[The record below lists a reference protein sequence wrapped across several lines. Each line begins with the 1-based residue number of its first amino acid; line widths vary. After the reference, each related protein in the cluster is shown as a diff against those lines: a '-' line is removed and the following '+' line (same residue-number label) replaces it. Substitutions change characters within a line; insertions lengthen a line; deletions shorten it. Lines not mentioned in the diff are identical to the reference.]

1 MNFDVAPRF
10 SSELPADIEMVN
22 SPRQVV
28 GACFSWVSPIPFKNA
43 KGIHIASTLAEELG
57 FDDWDK
63 NKSLYEDLL
72 SGRKPFKDY
81 PTYACCYGGHQFG
94 HWAGQLG
101 DGRAITVAEI
111 ISKQKHWTLQLKGSG
126 PTPYSRRGDGYAVL
140 RSSIREYLMSEAM
153 HYLEIPS
160 TRALSLTLSGESVMR
175 DKNYDGNPKAEK
187 GAIVCRVAPHFIRF
201 GSFEIHAAHGD
212 KVTLKKLT
220 DYTITHYFPEIS
232 LNNDSCYLNFFK
244 AVCEAHL
251 ITAVHWQR
259 VGFVHGVLNTDNMSI
274 TGETIDYGPFGFLD
288 AYDPKWTPNTTDAQH
303 RRYRF
308 EHQPKIVL
316 WNLLQLANALFPLH
330 EDAKAFESLLMD
342 FQSKF
347 DEAYLKMRLEKLGL
361 YTTTDSDAEF
371 VSLLDDL
378 MESSQVDYTLFHR
391 QLAGYVY
398 RDQDTTK
405 NPLGACENAFYSVD
419 GLSKKQLQAW
429 KNWFASYTERL
440 AEESV
445 DDSIRRKRMNGVN
458 PKFILRNYMLQ
469 EAIDEAEKGSY
480 QLIDDFYQMLQKPYE
495 DQTKFEIWYAKKP
508 LESGAAALSC
518 SS

>member
-10 SSELPADIEMVN
+10 SSELPADIEIVN
-22 SPRQVV
+22 RPRQVV
-28 GACFSWVSPIPFKNA
+28 GACFSWVSPKSFKNP
-43 KGIHIASTLAEELG
+43 KGIHIASSLVKELG
-57 FDDWDK
+57 FEDWDK
-63 NKSLYEDLL
+63 NKAQYEALL
-72 SGRKPFKDY
+72 SGQKPFKDY
-81 PTYACCYGGHQFG
+81 PPYACNYGGHQFG

-111 ISKQKHWTLQLKGSG
+111 ISNKRHWTLQLKGAG

-153 HYLEIPS
+153 HYLGIPS
-160 TRALSLTLSGESVMR
+160 TRALSLFLSGESVMR
-175 DKNYDGNPKAEK
+175 DKNYDGNPSAEK

-232 LNNDSCYLNFFK
+232 LNNNNCYHDFFK
-244 AVCEAHL
+244 AVCETHL
-251 ITAVHWQR
+251 NTAVHWQR

-316 WNLLQLANALFPLH
+316 WNLLQLANALFLLH
-330 EDAKAFESLLMD
+330 DDAKAFENVLMD

-347 DEAYLKMRLEKLGL
+347 DKAYLKMRLEKLGL
-361 YTTTDSDAEF
+361 YSSTKTDPEF
-371 VSLLDDL
+371 LKVLDDL
-378 MESSQVDYTLFHR
+378 MESSQIDYTIFHR
-391 QLAGYVY
+391 QLAGYVQE
-398 RDQDTTK
+398 QDSTK
-405 NPLGACENAFYSVD
+405 KLFGICESAFYSVD
-419 GLSKKQLQAW
+419 GLSKKQHQDW
-429 KNWFASYTERL
+429 INWFDSYRDRL
-440 AEESV
+440 VEESV
-445 DDSIRRKRMNGVN
+445 EVSVRRKRMNTVN
-458 PKFILRNYMLQ
+458 PKYVLRNYMLQ
-469 EAIDEAEKGSY
+469 EAINEAEKGAY
-480 QLIDDFYQMLQKPYE
+480 QLIEDFYMMLQKPYE
-495 DQTKFEIWYAKKP
+495 EQTKFEKWYSKKP
-508 LESGAAALSC
+508 LIAGAAALSC